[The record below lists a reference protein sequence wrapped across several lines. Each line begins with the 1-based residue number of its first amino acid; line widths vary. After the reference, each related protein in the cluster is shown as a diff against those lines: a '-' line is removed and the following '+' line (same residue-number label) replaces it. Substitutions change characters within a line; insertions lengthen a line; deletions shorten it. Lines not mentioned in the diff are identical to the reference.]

1 MIGAQQRRPHGIRK
15 RVAWLVG
22 CGALAPMLLAAW
34 VTWSAYGE
42 LSRHLLD
49 EHKLLAQSL
58 ALHFDDQLRGS
69 LADVSAATGTP
80 EDWIDGNAK
89 RSLRAT
95 FLRSPIF
102 DALVVLD
109 GEKKIVWQEV
119 RHRGV
124 AGMAASA
131 GEAEEAAARL
141 LSLPEVDAAISADR
155 QGVASLKSGPNNHVA
170 HVVLLVPVHDWNGQL
185 KNLVCAF
192 INPSAP
198 TWLSILRHARLG
210 NGSASLVDDGGRLLV
225 SSDAQAVVAP
235 AGQDDINAA
244 GSLALVPWQVVLR
257 QPRAEAL
264 GPLVQQSRRMLLLSP
279 LLLILAVLFSWGATH
294 SVTEPLKALN
304 VAAQRIADGNLDVAV
319 PVQAYDEVGQL
330 GRSLE
335 AMRVALKKSLDQL
348 RESHEALE
356 QRVEERTQ
364 ELRQLLT
371 KFVSAQEDE
380 RRRIARELH
389 DETCQTLAALGMK
402 LDAAL
407 SAPSA
412 EVARSRLVEARA
424 FSGRTLADIHALIYD
439 LRPSVLDDLGL
450 YPAIRWLAEHHLTKA
465 GIAWRCELT
474 QSEHG
479 LTAVRETTLFRAV
492 QEAIRNVARHSGAE
506 QVLIQVEERGGYL
519 QVEIEDDG
527 HGFDPASVAQPS
539 PSGRGLGLLG
549 MRERLSIVGGSAEVS
564 SSSESGTRVVLR
576 VPFEEEKALV

>member
-1 MIGAQQRRPHGIRK
+1 
-15 RVAWLVG
+15 
-22 CGALAPMLLAAW
+22 MLLAGW

-42 LSRHLLD
+42 VSRHLLD
-49 EHKLLAQSL
+49 EHGLLAQSL
-58 ALHFDDQLRGS
+58 ALHFDDELRGN

-80 EDWIDGNAK
+80 EDWNDGNAK

-95 FLRSPIF
+95 LLRSPVF
-102 DALVVLD
+102 DAIVVLD
-109 GEKKIVWQEV
+109 AHKKIAWQEV
-119 RHRGV
+119 RHHGL
-124 AGMAASA
+124 ADIAPSA
-131 GEAEEAAARL
+131 GRAGEVGEAV
-141 LSLPEVDAAISADR
+141 LSLAEVDAALTSGR
-155 QGVASLKSGPNNHVA
+155 QGVASLRSGQDNHVA
-170 HVVLLVPVHDWNGQL
+170 HVVLLVPVRDWNGQL
-185 KNLVCAF
+185 KNLVCALV
-192 INPSAP
+192 NPNAP
-198 TWLSILRHARLG
+198 AWLTMLRHGRLG
-210 NGSASLVDDGGRLLV
+210 SGSASLVDDKGRLLA
-225 SSDAQAVVAP
+225 STDAQAVVP
-235 AGQDDINAA
+235 PVGQDDINAA
-244 GSLALVPWQVVLR
+244 GTLTLVPWRVVLR
-257 QPRAEAL
+257 QPRGEAL

-279 LLLILAVLFSWGATH
+279 LLLVLAVLFSWGATH

-304 VAAQRIADGNLDVAV
+304 VAAKHIAEGKLDVAV

-335 AMRVALKKSLDQL
+335 AMRVALKKSLDEL
-348 RESHEALE
+348 TESHDALE
-356 QRVEERTQ
+356 QRVETRTQ

-371 KFVSAQEDE
+371 KFVSVQEDE

-412 EVARSRLVEARA
+412 EVGRARLVEARA

-450 YPAIRWLAEHHLTKA
+450 FPAIRWLAEHHLTKA

-474 QSEHG
+474 ESERS

-506 QVLIQVEERGGYL
+506 QVLIQVEERDGDL

-549 MRERLSIVGGSAEVS
+549 MRERLSIVGGSAEVL

-576 VPFEEEKALV
+576 VPFEEEKTLV